1 MQRGGGA
8 RTVEMAPEKVI
19 FLGRHRRA
27 DDGGGGGG
35 GGSGA
40 AL

>member
-27 DDGGGGGG
+27 DDDGGGG